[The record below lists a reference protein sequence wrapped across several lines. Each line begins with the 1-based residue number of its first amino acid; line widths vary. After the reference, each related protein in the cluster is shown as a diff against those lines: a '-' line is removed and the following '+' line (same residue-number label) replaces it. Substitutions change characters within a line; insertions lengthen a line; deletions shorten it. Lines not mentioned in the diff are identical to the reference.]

1 MLLLNED
8 DVIRMFARDCN
19 CFGAVGSLTFAVT
32 ATAGIFV
39 AGQVLSSMGAKP
51 QQQMQQPQT
60 SAFEEASIQRARK
73 AADTSSSSA
82 IKIAQAAARKSGP
95 QASQTLL
102 TSGGVADEE
111 LNLGGNLLA
120 GG

>member
-1 MLLLNED
+1 MP
-8 DVIRMFARDCN
+8 
-19 CFGAVGSLTFAVT
+19 GAGYIA
-32 ATAGIFV
+32 AGV
-39 AGQVLSSMGAKP
+39 LGGMVLSSMMAPKP
-51 QQQMQQPQT
+51 QQMQQPQT

-95 QASQTLL
+95 QVSQTLL

>member
-51 QQQMQQPQT
+51 QQQQQPQT

-102 TSGGVADEE
+102 TSGGVEDEE
-111 LNLGGNLLA
+111 LNLGSNLLA

>member
-8 DVIRMFARDCN
+8 DVRDLFENKVDCL
-19 CFGAVGSLTFAVT
+19 G
-32 ATAGIFV
+32 V
-39 AGQVLSSMGAKP
+39 AGAAAVAFVGGMMVTSMMAPKP
-51 QQQMQQPQT
+51 QQMQQPQT

-82 IKIAQAAARKSGP
+82 IKIAQTQARKSGP

>member
-1 MLLLNED
+1 MPAA
-8 DVIRMFARDCN
+8 IA
-19 CFGAVGSLTFAVT
+19 FAV
-32 ATAGIFV
+32 AGGFI
-39 AGQVLSSMGAKP
+39 LSSMMAPKP
-51 QQQMQQPQT
+51 QQMQQQPQT

-82 IKIAQAAARKSGP
+82 IKIAQTQARKSGP

-102 TSGGVADEE
+102 TGSGGVEDEE